1 MKLTFSTESVS
12 SAAAMALVSAA
23 VNKAMDMNVAI
34 AVAVVDTEGQ
44 LKAFHRMDRTPV
56 VAVDAV
62 QAKARAALMG
72 LSTEELGEALSDN
85 LPILLSMVT
94 LRDVTL
100 LGGGLPI
107 HHGGAVIGAIG
118 VGGALTEQDVA
129 IAEAALASV
138 TPADDK

>member
-1 MKLTFSTESVS
+1 MTVLTFTSESIAS
-12 SAAAMALVSAA
+12 DAAMQLVA
-23 VNKAMDMNVAI
+23 VAVDRAREMGVAV

-44 LKAFHRMDRTPV
+44 LKAFHRMDKTPV

-72 LSTEELGEALSDN
+72 LSTEELGEALADN

-94 LRDVTL
+94 LKDVTL

-107 HHGGAVIGAIG
+107 HHKGAVIGAIG
-118 VGGALTEQDVA
+118 VGGAMTDQDVK
-129 IAEAALASV
+129 IAEAAVASL
-138 TPADDK
+138 PGLS

>member
-1 MKLTFSTESVS
+1 MNLTFNTESIS
-12 SAAAMALVSAA
+12 SNAAMQLISAA
-23 VNKAMDMNVAI
+23 VTKAAEMNVAV

-72 LSTEELGEALSDN
+72 LSTEELAEAMADN

-94 LRDVTL
+94 LKDVTL

-107 HHGGAVIGAIG
+107 HHGGVVIGAIG
-118 VGGALTEQDVA
+118 VGGALTEQDIA
-129 IAEAALASV
+129 IAEAALASLSAL
-138 TPADDK
+138 TGK

>member
-1 MKLTFSTESVS
+1 MTALTFKAESIAS
-12 SAAAMALVSAA
+12 EAAMQLVA
-23 VNKAMDMNVAI
+23 VAVDRARELGVAV

-44 LKAFHRMDRTPV
+44 LKAFHRMDKTPV

-72 LSTEELGEALSDN
+72 LSTEELGEALADN

-94 LRDVTL
+94 LKDVTL

-107 HHGGAVIGAIG
+107 HHNGAVIGAIG
-118 VGGALTEQDVA
+118 VGGAMTDQDVQ
-129 IAEAALASV
+129 IAEAALASL
-138 TPADDK
+138 PGLS